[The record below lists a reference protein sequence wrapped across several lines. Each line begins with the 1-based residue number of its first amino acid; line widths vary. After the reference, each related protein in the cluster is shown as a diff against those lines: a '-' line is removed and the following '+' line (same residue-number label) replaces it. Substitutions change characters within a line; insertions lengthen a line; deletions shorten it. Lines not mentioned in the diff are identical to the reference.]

1 MALRSRSYHRD
12 TDDRNRKFH
21 ILLLSATST
30 MSKTVLVLHGFTQNA
45 SIFSKR
51 LGALRKECGKN
62 VDLVFVDGPIILQ
75 PVDIGGTTPEALNSA
90 EVTETNDA
98 RAWWN
103 WDPNSSEAR
112 GLSESLELIRDV
124 LKTRTFDGVLGF
136 SQGATFAALLTALLE
151 RPEVYPP
158 FLIDGRAPHPPFK
171 FCVAVSG
178 FKLKDDI
185 ANVIY
190 GTSFSTPTL
199 HIIGKN
205 DIVVPEERSRQLVN
219 ISANARVEEHDGGHF
234 VPSKGNWRK
243 FLAAYFLDPTDNV
256 PSPSGN
262 SGAATPIE
270 LPYQA
275 MKL

>member
-1 MALRSRSYHRD
+1 MN
-12 TDDRNRKFH
+12 T
-21 ILLLSATST
+21 
-30 MSKTVLVLHGFTQNA
+30 SKTVLVLHGYTQNA
-45 SIFSKR
+45 TIFSKR

-62 VDLVFVDGPIILQ
+62 VDFVFVDGPIILQ
-75 PVDIGGTTPEALNSA
+75 PVDVFGSTPEALNAA

-98 RAWWN
+98 RAWWK
-103 WDPNSSEAR
+103 WDENKSEAF
-112 GLSESLELIRDV
+112 GLPESLGVIRDV

-136 SQGATFAALLTALLE
+136 SQGAAFAALLTALLE

-178 FKLKDDI
+178 FKFRVGEPI
-185 ANVIY
+185 ADVIY
-190 GTSFSTPTL
+190 ETPFLTPTL
-199 HIIGKN
+199 HIIGRN
-205 DIVVPEERSRQLVN
+205 DVVVTEERSYLLVN

-256 PSPSGN
+256 PSPSN
-262 SGAATPIE
+262 TSGTATPVD
-270 LPYQA
+270 PPQ